1 MTASATYSNLYIKT
15 PAGLI
20 FFGTTDDQGRIVLTF
35 PKRELLLGSN
45 YEIGVDSFSI
55 DTNTMYNIFSDQYAI
70 VYKNSSNVETRKFL
84 PDVKVATCVEL
95 LRQIDALNMGFT
107 MDFSHPHAHAMDLKG
122 GKLLL
127 PVKLARA
134 LDIATV
140 EYKVNPL
147 VFRLN
152 PDFTFTEEKVT
163 INSVAL
169 DYIGIEAKLS
179 TKFFYPMTYTK
190 NIWNV
195 VSTNSFQSLYLYSD
209 LVVTEII
216 SGVRVPFL
224 GVFPFKELE
233 AINAWRD
240 IEPIWRRVDRERISE
255 CYIQVADSRGRLF
268 KNVLMTIHVKIRK
281 RDLK

>member
-134 LDIATV
+134 LDVATV
-140 EYKVNPL
+140 EYIVNPL

-179 TKFFYPMTYTK
+179 INFFT
-190 NIWNV
+190 
-195 VSTNSFQSLYLYSD
+195 
-209 LVVTEII
+209 
-216 SGVRVPFL
+216 R
-224 GVFPFKELE
+224 
-233 AINAWRD
+233 
-240 IEPIWRRVDRERISE
+240 
-255 CYIQVADSRGRLF
+255 
-268 KNVLMTIHVKIRK
+268 
-281 RDLK
+281 

>member
-1 MTASATYSNLYIKT
+1 
-15 PAGLI
+15 
-20 FFGTTDDQGRIVLTF
+20 
-35 PKRELLLGSN
+35 
-45 YEIGVDSFSI
+45 
-55 DTNTMYNIFSDQYAI
+55 
-70 VYKNSSNVETRKFL
+70 
-84 PDVKVATCVEL
+84 
-95 LRQIDALNMGFT
+95 
-107 MDFSHPHAHAMDLKG
+107 
-122 GKLLL
+122 
-127 PVKLARA
+127 
-134 LDIATV
+134 
-140 EYKVNPL
+140 
-147 VFRLN
+147 
-152 PDFTFTEEKVT
+152 
-163 INSVAL
+163 
-169 DYIGIEAKLS
+169 
-179 TKFFYPMTYTK
+179 MTYTK